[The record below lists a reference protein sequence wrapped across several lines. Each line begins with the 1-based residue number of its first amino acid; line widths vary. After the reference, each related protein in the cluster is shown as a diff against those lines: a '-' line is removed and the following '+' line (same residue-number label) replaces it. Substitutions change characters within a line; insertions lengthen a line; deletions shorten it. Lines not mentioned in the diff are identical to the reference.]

1 MEPATSLKKGPWSPE
16 EDRKLV
22 SYIMRYGIWNWRQ
35 MPRYAGLERTGKSCR
50 LRWVNY
56 LRPDVRRGPFDMEE
70 VSILIHL
77 YQSLGNKWS
86 AIAAQLPGR
95 TDNDIKNFFHTH
107 LKKLLKMNNAT
118 AGAGAGAP
126 SRPKPSIRA
135 KRLISQTVATNLI
148 NNTVSAAAPPP
159 PPPESPDSWNSEIY
173 QVSVVDVN
181 NNNNNINFSETP
193 QDYNSSPQVVILESS
208 PNSFAPPLSGEAGLH
223 QLPYTAAPAAVTVD
237 MKMNFSS
244 SSDVDDTA
252 FWYDMLAEAE
262 RL

>member
-1 MEPATSLKKGPWSPE
+1 MEPAALKKGPWSPE

-35 MPRYAGLERTGKSCR
+35 MPKYAGLARTGKSCR

-56 LRPDVRRGPFDMEE
+56 LSPDVRRGPFDMEE
-70 VSILIHL
+70 VAILIHH

-107 LKKLLKMNNAT
+107 LKKLLKINNA
-118 AGAGAGAP
+118 AAP
-126 SRPKPSIRA
+126 SRPKPSIRS

-148 NNTVSAAAPPP
+148 NNTVAAAAPP
-159 PPPESPDSWNSEIY
+159 PPPESPDSWNSDNY
-173 QVSVVDVN
+173 HVSD
-181 NNNNNINFSETP
+181 NNINFSETP
-193 QDYNSSPQVVILESS
+193 QVNNNDNNNNMMTMRSSSQVVILESS
-208 PNSFAPPLSGEAGLH
+208 PNSFAPPLSGEARF
-223 QLPYTAAPAAVTVD
+223 YTAAAPVD
-237 MKMNFSS
+237 MKMNISP
-244 SSDVDDTA
+244 SSDVDATA
-252 FWYDMLAEAE
+252 DFWYNMLAEAE

>member
-1 MEPATSLKKGPWSPE
+1 MEPPTLKKGPWSPE

-35 MPRYAGLERTGKSCR
+35 MPRYAGLARTGKSCR

-56 LRPDVRRGPFDMEE
+56 LSPDVRRGPFDIEE
-70 VSILIHL
+70 VAILIHH

-107 LKKLLKMNNAT
+107 LKKLLKINNA
-118 AGAGAGAP
+118 AGAAAP
-126 SRPKPSIRA
+126 SRPKPSIRS

-148 NNTVSAAAPPP
+148 KNTVAVAAPPPPP

-173 QVSVVDVN
+173 QVSDN
-181 NNNNNINFSETP
+181 KSNFSETP
-193 QDYNSSPQVVILESS
+193 QVNNNDNNNNMMTMRSSSQVVILESS
-208 PNSFAPPLSGEAGLH
+208 PNSFAPPLSGEARF
-223 QLPYTAAPAAVTVD
+223 YTAAAPVTVD

-244 SSDVDDTA
+244 SSYVDATA
-252 FWYDMLAEAE
+252 DFWYNMLAEAE